1 VYNVELNAVQ
11 EAVST
16 LLTTTAPWGTV
27 IICIDNQAAIATL
40 NFNKHNHEYTQ
51 WALDS
56 IEDLCTLGWQISI
69 TWCPS
74 HCNIRG
80 NERADT
86 LAKQGVGSSV
96 PCSFTLTTKTWLL
109 VQARAQFMER
119 WKTQCPLSMPSFTF
133 PKHLQ
138 EVEWADT
145 RALWRVF
152 CSRTPTDPPS
162 NITADPY
169 PYGMDLV
176 T

>member
-1 VYNVELNAVQ
+1 MYNVELNAVQ

-109 VQARAQFMER
+109 VQARAQFIEQ
-119 WKTQCPLSMPSFTF
+119 WKTQLPLSSPSFTF

-138 EVEWADT
+138 GFSATVRQPT
-145 RALWRVF
+145 HLPT
-152 CSRTPTDPPS
+152 SPLTPAHVAWTSPPHTTS
-162 NITADPY
+162 SGN
-169 PYGMDLV
+169 GNC
-176 T
+176 